1 MGTELAKTNFF
12 LEEVSCRVCQPLFLH
27 MRQAGVDEGRLYEGL
42 AIDVETLHNP
52 RARMPWDVF
61 AEMCDRAEGLA
72 GPVTGAELLEGHR
85 IIRAIAGLMTNP
97 HLLYKAMNRWFGPS
111 TFRIVEHSCED
122 LTNNRLRIS
131 LTIPPSYRD
140 SPAFFRISGTIFTV
154 FPRLLGQPEAVVQLE
169 IAPRRCVYT
178 IAPPPSRSL
187 LARFRRGLRVF
198 RSGRSVVEELGT
210 QEDQLRASYQGLL
223 QAHAQIKAQAGRLA
237 TINTLGRELTRHTEL
252 TQLVSTIMDVLRDHA
267 GVNAAEL
274 WTRGRDDDSL
284 RLMRTMGTP
293 DTLEGPSESRP
304 LIAGG
309 RPTGR
314 LDLWVKAECRDAVTL
329 SAELTPWIALALEN
343 ARSFTAL
350 EAHRTLLQDKV
361 HALEQAEEA
370 LRQSKERYELAVRGS
385 NDGIWDWSLDSG
397 VVHYSTRWKQMLGC
411 ELTDVKETIPEW
423 FDRIHPDDLV
433 RVKRL
438 LNKHLSGE
446 LPHFEA
452 EHRMRH
458 RDGKYSWM
466 LTRGEA
472 VRHPDGTPY
481 RIAGSQSDITARKIA
496 EDQLRHDAYHDVL
509 CGLANRALFM
519 ERLERAIKRLNR
531 RDDYLYAVLF
541 VDLDRF
547 KNINDGLGHLAGDS
561 LLIELSTRLSGYVRE
576 TDTLARLG
584 GDEFAVLLEDICSP
598 LDAQRAAQRFQEAL
612 TTPFQLKGQEV
623 FVTASIGIALGNR
636 SYSGAEEVLRDA
648 DTALFYAKD
657 GGRARHE
664 TFQRGMH
671 LRAQARLQLENDLR
685 RSVDR
690 GDFHLVF
697 HPIVDVESC
706 EIAGFEAL
714 VRWMHHDRGQVSP
727 EDFIGVCEE
736 TGLII
741 PLGKLVIEGACEAI
755 AEWRQR
761 HPELSPPT
769 ISINVSPRQLSA
781 EGLVDDVRHALER
794 WKLAPQL
801 LTLEITESALLDDID
816 SSIQVLKDLKDL
828 GVGLQID
835 DFGTGYSSLSY
846 LSQLPI
852 DALKIDRSFL
862 RDMTSDT
869 NQFNIVSAI
878 ITLAHS
884 LDLEVTAEGVE
895 HVAQLDELRRLRCN
909 HAQGYYF
916 TTPISSD
923 QACALWRTGLMNPP
937 SPAALPAP
945 SPSAPCSEPG
955 T

>member
-1 MGTELAKTNFF
+1 MGTEIAKTNFL

-27 MRQAGVDEGRLYEGL
+27 MRRAGIDEQRLYAGL
-42 AIDVETLHNP
+42 PIQADVLRNA

-61 AEMCDRAEGLA
+61 AEMCDRAEALA
-72 GPVTGAELLEGHR
+72 GPVTGAELMEGHR

-97 HLLYKAMNRWFGPS
+97 LLLYKAMNRWFGPS
-111 TFRIVEHSCED
+111 TFRIVEHSFEE
-122 LTNNRLRIS
+122 LPNSRLRIS
-131 LTIPPSYRD
+131 LTIPPGYRD

-154 FPRLLGQPEAVVQLE
+154 FPRLLGQPEALVQLDLS
-169 IAPRRCVYT
+169 PRHCVYT

-187 LARFRRGLRVF
+187 LARLRRSLRIF

-210 QEDQLRASYQGLL
+210 QEDQLRASYQDLL
-223 QAHAQIKAQAGRLA
+223 LAHAQIKAQAGRLA

-252 TQLVSTIMDVLRDHA
+252 DALVGTIMDLLRTHA
-267 GVNAAEL
+267 GVSAAKL
-274 WTRGRDDDSL
+274 WLRGRDDNSL
-284 RLMRTMGTP
+284 MLLRDMGNP
-293 DTLEGPSESRP
+293 EQLPKPEQSHP

-309 RPTGR
+309 RETGR
-314 LDLWVKAECRDAVTL
+314 LDLWLNSDCEDAVLL
-329 SAELTPWIALALEN
+329 SKELTPWVTLALEN

-361 HALEQAEEA
+361 DALEHAEEA
-370 LRQSKERYELAVRGS
+370 LSQSKERYELAVRGS
-385 NDGIWDWSLDSG
+385 NDGIWDWSLETG
-397 VVHYSTRWKQMLGC
+397 VVHYSTRWKSMLGC
-411 ELTDVKETIPEW
+411 DETKVEETIQEW

-438 LNKHLSGE
+438 LEKHLCND

-458 RDGKYSWM
+458 GDGRYSWM

-481 RIAGSQSDITARKIA
+481 RIAGSQSDITARKHA
-496 EDQLRHDAYHDVL
+496 EAQLRHDAYHDVL
-509 CGLANRALFM
+509 CGLPNRALFR

-531 RDDYLYAVLF
+531 RDDYLFAVLF

-561 LLIELSTRLSGYVRE
+561 LLIELSTRLAGYTRD

-584 GDEFAVLLEDICSP
+584 GDEFAVLLEDINSP
-598 LDAQRAAQRFQEAL
+598 ADAQRAAQRFQEAL
-612 TTPFQLKGQEV
+612 TAPFLLKGQEV

-648 DTALFYAKD
+648 DTALFHAKD

-671 LRAQARLQLENDLR
+671 LRAQAQLQLENDLR
-685 RSVDR
+685 RSVER

-697 HPIVDVESC
+697 HPIVDIDSC
-706 EIAGFEAL
+706 RITSFEAL
-714 VRWMHHDRGQVSP
+714 VRWTHGERGQVSP

-741 PLGKLVIEGACEAI
+741 PLGKIVLEGACSAL
-755 AEWRQR
+755 ADWKQR
-761 HPELSPPT
+761 HPDSAPPA

-781 EGLVDDVRHALER
+781 DGLVEEVSQALEH
-794 WKLAPQL
+794 WDIAPHL

-816 SSIQVLKDLKDL
+816 SSIQVLQRLKDL

-862 RDMTSDT
+862 RDMTSDA

-895 HVAQLDELRRLRCN
+895 HIAQLDELRRLHCN

-916 TTPISSD
+916 TTPIPSD
-923 QACALWRTGLMNPP
+923 QACALWQSGL
-937 SPAALPAP
+937 LPTAGQHTLR
-945 SPSAPCSEPG
+945 SLPCSEPG
-955 T
+955 A